1 MAITKKDIVDAVHA
15 KFGMTRQESV
25 KIVDSLFDIIKEKLA
40 SGNDV
45 MISGFGRWSVRIR
58 KAGACRNPQTGE
70 SMHTNERIVV
80 TFRNSLRLK
89 ENINREKR
97 RNMEG
102 EQRMYQNKPIY
113 SDVPY
118 LKTDEVTKWE
128 QSSNMLNEGGLDDN
142 PGRRS

>member
-1 MAITKKDIVDAVHA
+1 MAITKKDIIDAIHS

-25 KIVDSLFDIIKEKLA
+25 KIVDSLFEIIKEKLA
-40 SGNDV
+40 NGNDV
-45 MISGFGRWSVRIR
+45 MISGFGRWSVRKR

-89 ENINREKR
+89 ENVNREKIKG
-97 RNMEG
+97 MEG
-102 EQRMYQNKPIY
+102 EQLMYENKSIY

-118 LKTDEVTKWE
+118 LKTDEVTNWE
-128 QSSNMLNEGGLDDN
+128 QSGTMLNENGLYKDTE
-142 PGRRS
+142 RRS